1 MSVSIYQRPTLKNSF
16 RMKVLSHIRKWVYSQ
31 RERNIKR
38 RLGFCGKDNNIL
50 PPCSI
55 GTPQNVYL
63 YDYTLVQPGATFI
76 IAGGEVHIHKWS
88 SLSFNCTVVTGNHC
102 PTVGVN
108 QRILERLHMNDK
120 ESDVVV
126 SEDCWVGANVTL
138 LSGTNLGR
146 GVVVGACSLV
156 NKEIPPYAVVVGI
169 PAKIIAPKFTLE
181 QVLEHERM
189 LYSEEERLS
198 VDYLTNLF
206 ETRYKGLRSIGT
218 DHVDARYVDAL
229 EQNKRMQYSMERIE
243 RACVYVCVG
252 GGSTGFER

>member
-1 MSVSIYQRPTLKNSF
+1 MSVSIYQRPTLNNSF
-16 RMKVLSHIRKWVYSQ
+16 SMKVLSHLRKWVYSQ
-31 RERNIKR
+31 RERNIKC

-55 GTPQNVYL
+55 GSPQNVYL

-76 IAGGEVHIHKWS
+76 MAGGRVYIHKWS

-108 QRILERLHMNDK
+108 QRILGRLHMNDK
-120 ESDVVV
+120 ESDVEVGA
-126 SEDCWVGANVTL
+126 DCWVGANVTL
-138 LSGTNLGR
+138 LSGTKLGR

-156 NKEIPPYAVVVGI
+156 NKEIPPYAVIVGI
-169 PAKIIAPKFTLE
+169 PAKIIATKFTLE

-218 DHVDARYVDAL
+218 DHIDARYVDAL

-243 RACVYVCVG
+243 RACVG
-252 GGSTGFER
+252 GGSTSSCVFP